1 MWTWLRTLLPEPEP
15 VAPFAGDADGINWY
29 NVAQNQRFAVLRK
42 GGLMNLASTW
52 RFALFGAA
60 GCFLLAEQAGREW
73 LLLPALASLWFAL
86 GLYRRYRLIVD
97 TPTSRLS
104 SSAQGY
110 VELSGTAALPDGESS
125 RGLPHLPVTVW
136 LPGYVEDQ
144 PFLLEDAFGR
154 CLLYPQEAEIVTRTG
169 DNHLFLLHAIYPG
182 QTLYALGELRTQRH
196 AHGNVSQERRER
208 LAVLLA
214 DWKRDGHTLLQ
225 NFDADGNGQIDPDE
239 WQNVLAAAQQWVDA
253 DIRAQQRL
261 PGTHVMSGAQAGQLF
276 LITNIPPEQ
285 LARRYQWAAWLHT
298 LAWWGLMAA
307 AHIR

>member
-1 MWTWLRTLLPEPEP
+1 MWMWLRTLLPEPEP
-15 VAPFAGDADGINWY
+15 VAPFAGDADGIHWY
-29 NVAQNQRFAVLRK
+29 SVAQNQRLAVLRK

-52 RFALFGAA
+52 PFALFWAV
-60 GCFLLAEQAGREW
+60 GCYGLAQLAGRDG

-104 SSAQGY
+104 SSAQGQ
-110 VELSGTAALPDGESS
+110 VELCGTAALPDGESS

-144 PFLLEDAFGR
+144 PFWLEDAHGR
-154 CLLYPQEAEIVTRTG
+154 CLLYPQDAEIVTRTG

-182 QTLYALGELRTQRH
+182 QTLYAVGELRTQRH
-196 AHGNVSQERRER
+196 AQTDVSQERRER
-208 LAVLLA
+208 LAALLA
-214 DWKRDGHTLLQ
+214 DWKRTGHQLLQ
-225 NFDADGNGQIDPDE
+225 NFDANGNGQIDPDE
-239 WQNVLAAAQQWVDA
+239 WQTVLAAAEQWVDA

-276 LITNIPPEQ
+276 LITNIPPVQ
-285 LARRYQWAAWLHT
+285 LARRYRWAAWLHA
-298 LAWWGLMAA
+298 LSWLGLMAV
-307 AHIR
+307 AHLR